1 MGRVSLRAH
10 ARGRKV
16 HICGGCE
23 GAEECDNAREGLVLI
38 FLNLP
43 FVNHFLPPCIGPN
56 AHTMAQIQD
65 ALRDGFRSVKNA
77 IEDKCVIPGA
87 GAFEVAC
94 SSHLQTALKTS
105 AKGRTK
111 LGVLAFAEA
120 LLIIPKT
127 LAQNGGYDVQ
137 DAIVGLQQEAEET
150 DDPVG
155 LDLKSGEP
163 MNPVTEGIWDN
174 YRVKRQMLHS
184 W

>member
-1 MGRVSLRAH
+1 
-10 ARGRKV
+10 
-16 HICGGCE
+16 
-23 GAEECDNAREGLVLI
+23 
-38 FLNLP
+38 
-43 FVNHFLPPCIGPN
+43 
-56 AHTMAQIQD
+56 
-65 ALRDGFRSVKNA
+65 
-77 IEDKCVIPGA
+77 VIPGA

-94 SSHLQTALKTS
+94 SAHLQTALKAT

-120 LLIIPKT
+120 LLIVPKT
-127 LAQNGGYDVQ
+127 LAQNGGFDVQ

-163 MNPVTEGIWDN
+163 MNPITEGIWDN

>member
-1 MGRVSLRAH
+1 M
-10 ARGRKV
+10 
-16 HICGGCE
+16 
-23 GAEECDNAREGLVLI
+23 
-38 FLNLP
+38 
-43 FVNHFLPPCIGPN
+43 
-56 AHTMAQIQD
+56 TQIHD

-77 IEDKCVIPGA
+77 IEDHCLIPGA

-94 SSHLQTALKTS
+94 SIHLQTACKAT

-127 LAQNGGYDVQ
+127 LAANGGFDVQ

-150 DDPVG
+150 DEPVG

-184 W
+184 WWVDGCTVLMSVPLLLSTC

>member
-1 MGRVSLRAH
+1 M
-10 ARGRKV
+10 
-16 HICGGCE
+16 
-23 GAEECDNAREGLVLI
+23 
-38 FLNLP
+38 
-43 FVNHFLPPCIGPN
+43 
-56 AHTMAQIQD
+56 TQIQD

-77 IEDKCVIPGA
+77 VEDKSVVPGA

-94 SSHLQTALKTS
+94 SAHLQSALKAT

-120 LLIIPKT
+120 LLVIPKT
-127 LAQNGGYDVQ
+127 LASNAGYDVQ
-137 DAIVGLQQEAEET
+137 DTIVGLQQEQEET

-163 MNPVTEGIWDN
+163 MNPVTEGVWDN

-184 W
+184 WYVRLSTLKGSLTSIARSLR

>member
-1 MGRVSLRAH
+1 M
-10 ARGRKV
+10 KF
-16 HICGGCE
+16 
-23 GAEECDNAREGLVLI
+23 NVLI
-38 FLNLP
+38 SSP
-43 FVNHFLPPCIGPN
+43 GPN

-77 IEDKCVIPGA
+77 IEDSCVIPGA
-87 GAFEVAC
+87 GAFEIAC
-94 SSHLQTALKTS
+94 SNHLQTALKSS

-120 LLIIPKT
+120 LLVIPKT
-127 LAQNGGYDVQ
+127 LAANGGYDVQ

-155 LDLKSGEP
+155 LDLRSGEP
-163 MNPVTEGIWDN
+163 MNPVTEGIWDI